1 MSKKLTPPVNKK
13 DHIQG
18 SPNALIELVEFGDY
32 QCPHCGTAYPIIK
45 EIQKALGKKLKF
57 IFRNFPLSE
66 AHPYALPAAIAAE
79 AAGKQNQFW
88 EMHDIIYENQL
99 ALSEVAFF
107 KFAKVLGLNIPAFE
121 KDRQDESL
129 VKKIEADF
137 ESGIKSGVN
146 GTPSFFINGYKYEGS
161 YDFES
166 LFQGIQVAVM

>member
-1 MSKKLTPPVNKK
+1 MSKKLTPPLNKK

-32 QCPHCGTAYPIIK
+32 QCPHCGIAYRIIK
-45 EIQKALGKKLKF
+45 EIQKALDNKLKF

-107 KFAKVLGLNIPAFE
+107 KFAKVLGLSIPAFE
-121 KDRQDESL
+121 KDLQDESL

-166 LFQGIQVAVM
+166 LLQGIQEGVM